1 MKIKMFQVDAFAS
14 RPFCGN
20 PAAVCILDDWLPD
33 SMMLQIA
40 EENNLSET
48 AFAVPSGDG
57 YGIRWFTPVVEVEL
71 CGHATLATAHVLF
84 EHVSYP
90 GDRLRFYTRE
100 MGILEVRRSGEFL
113 VLDFPAD
120 SVEAIEVPEKTS
132 RALGKKP
139 VEAFRGR
146 TDDMLVYI
154 SQEEIEAME
163 PDFTLLAGNG
173 SRGVIVTAPGIEVDF
188 VSRFFAPG
196 VGIDEDPVTGS
207 AHTTMTPY
215 WSRRLNKK
223 RLTARQLSRRGG
235 ELVCEDHGERIYI
248 QGNAVTYLEGE
259 IRF

>member
-14 RPFCGN
+14 EPFGGN
-20 PAAVCILDDWLPD
+20 PAAVCILNDWLPD
-33 SMMLQIA
+33 RMMLQIA

-100 MGILEVRRSGEFL
+100 MGILEVRRSGGFL

-120 SVEAIEVPEKTS
+120 SVEAIVVPEETS

-146 TDDMLVYI
+146 TDDMLVYNN
-154 SQEEIEAME
+154 QEEIEAME
-163 PDFTLLAGNG
+163 PDFNLLAGNG
-173 SRGVIVTAPGIEVDF
+173 SRGVIVTAPGRETDF

-207 AHTTMTPY
+207 AHTTLTPY

-248 QGNAVTYLEGE
+248 RGKAVTYLEGE
-259 IRF
+259 IRL

>member
-14 RPFCGN
+14 KPFGGN

-33 SMMLQIA
+33 RLMLQIA

-84 EHVSYP
+84 EHVRYP
-90 GDRLRFYTRE
+90 GDRLRFFTRE
-100 MGILEVRRSGEFL
+100 MGILEVRRSDELL

-120 SVEAIEVPEKTS
+120 SVESIAVPEETS

-146 TDDMLVYI
+146 TDDMLVYNN
-154 SQEEIEAME
+154 QEEIETME
-163 PDFTLLAGNG
+163 PDFVLLKGNG
-173 SRGVIVTAPGIEVDF
+173 SRGVIVTAPGRETDF

-207 AHTTMTPY
+207 AHTTLTPY

-223 RLTARQLSRRGG
+223 RLTAKQLSRRGG

-248 QGNAVTYLEGE
+248 QGKAVTYLEGE
-259 IRF
+259 ILF